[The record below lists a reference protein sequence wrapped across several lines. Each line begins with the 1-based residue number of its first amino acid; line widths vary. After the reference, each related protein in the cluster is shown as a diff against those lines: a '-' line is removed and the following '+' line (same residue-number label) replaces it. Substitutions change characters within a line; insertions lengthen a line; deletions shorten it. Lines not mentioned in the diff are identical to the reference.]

1 MLIAQLSVAGEG
13 DLYPLPPSD
22 DSVDIDQ
29 TALDEFLA
37 GQSNLPWVVFRA
49 AHRAANFPALPAR
62 ARAVLAALA
71 RTVDANRPYAA
82 IFARRE
88 LLTGRAMQS
97 MRTFYRSLD
106 DLEVAG
112 LIERVPQKRFGT
124 AGLFGRAYL
133 HLTEKSAIVLGYMS
147 QPAVSQPSASQ
158 PSMAQPSPSS
168 LPDGSAARLADPSSQ
183 DDTALSASS
192 HSFSQP
198 CVTVAD
204 GAIYK
209 DLFPKNQKRQPGELP
224 ADLQRLLSLGFRQF
238 LIFKLMREAKA
249 QAKLLSDVVEATWE
263 HLRNAKHP
271 ISYLRA
277 LLRSPVDFG
286 HQIRAKRLAAE
297 RLAEQNAQAA
307 NIDATVRQCGGRVFI
322 DKANTRLITVASTA
336 DSISVHDYREA
347 KPRISTG
354 QWAAAF
360 VAALNAREVIR
371 ATPEQINAF
380 RLKCDDNQNHPLQVK
395 ATMPGGQAAPRAR
408 TSTINDRLR
417 EMKKILR
424 ASCAGVSLDTRD
436 VQLDVSSGQGLK
448 AIG

>member
-13 DLYPLPPSD
+13 DLYPLPPPD
-22 DSVDIDQ
+22 DSVNIDSISIDSVDLDQ

-106 DLEVAG
+106 DLEAAG

-133 HLTEKSAIVLGYMS
+133 HLTEKSAIVLGYIS
-147 QPAVSQPSASQ
+147 APSAQQPSGPQ
-158 PSMAQPSPSS
+158 PDEIPSS
-168 LPDGSAARLADPSSQ
+168 NAEQVNEPD
-183 DDTALSASS
+183 
-192 HSFSQP
+192 HSFSSP
-198 CVTVAD
+198 YVTVAD

-209 DLFPKNQKRQPGELP
+209 DLFPKNQKRQPGDLP

-249 QAKLLSDVVEATWE
+249 HAKLLSDVVEATWE
-263 HLRNAKHP
+263 HLRNAKRP

-297 RLAEQNAQAA
+297 RLAEEKARAA
-307 NIDATVRQCGGRVFI
+307 SIDATILQCAGHTFI
-322 DKANTRLITVASTA
+322 DSASTRLITISSAA
-336 DSISVHDYREA
+336 DSIMVHHCQEA
-347 KPRISTG
+347 RPRVATG

-360 VAALNAREVIR
+360 VTALNAREVVP
-371 ATPEQINAF
+371 ATSGQIQDF
-380 RLKCDDNQNHPLQVK
+380 RLKCNRNRHTVQSTTTTIPEH
-395 ATMPGGQAAPRAR
+395 AMPRTR
-408 TSTINDRLR
+408 TSTINDRLS
-417 EMKKILR
+417 EMKKMLR
-424 ASCAGVSLDTRD
+424 ATCAGVSLENREDRFGEGSEHSLP
-436 VQLDVSSGQGLK
+436 VNG
-448 AIG
+448 

>member
-13 DLYPLPPSD
+13 DLYPLPNSD

-49 AHRAANFPALPAR
+49 AHRAANFPSLPAR

-106 DLEVAG
+106 DLETAG

-133 HLTEKSAIVLGYMS
+133 HLTERSAIVLGY
-147 QPAVSQPSASQ
+147 VSP
-158 PSMAQPSPSS
+158 
-168 LPDGSAARLADPSSQ
+168 LAATESTEP
-183 DDTALSASS
+183 ASS
-192 HSFSQP
+192 SHDGIAATDQSFDLP
-198 CVTVAD
+198 CATVAD

-209 DLFPKNQKRQPGELP
+209 DLFPKNQKRQPGHVP
-224 ADLQRLLSLGFRQF
+224 ADLERLLSLGFRQF

-249 QAKLLSDVVEATWE
+249 HAKLLSDVVEATWE
-263 HLRNAKHP
+263 HLRNAKRP

-286 HQIRAKRLAAE
+286 HQIRAKRIAADRQAQE
-297 RLAEQNAQAA
+297 NARAA
-307 NIDATVRQCGGRVFI
+307 NVASVVLESAGHTFI
-322 DKANTRLITVASTA
+322 DSAGTRLITVSDDAASIT
-336 DSISVHDYREA
+336 VHDYRESA
-347 KPRISTG
+347 PRVATG
-354 QWAAAF
+354 QWAAPF
-360 VAALNAREVIR
+360 VAALTGRAVVR
-371 ATPEQINAF
+371 ATSEQVSDF
-380 RLKCDDNQNHPLQVK
+380 RSRCTDNRHQAQPK
-395 ATMPGGQAAPRAR
+395 IDRATESAMPRTR
-408 TSTINDRLR
+408 TSAINDRLG
-417 EMKKILR
+417 EMKRTLR
-424 ASCAGVSLDTRD
+424 AACAGISLARHD
-436 VQLDVSSGQGLK
+436 LNSAENSPGGMPSGCPFP
-448 AIG
+448 

>member
-106 DLEVAG
+106 DLEAAG

-124 AGLFGRAYL
+124 AGLFGRGYL
-133 HLTEKSAIVLGYMS
+133 HLTEKSAIVLGYVS
-147 QPAVSQPSASQ
+147 QVSGAHATGAQPSAHQ
-158 PSMAQPSPSS
+158 PSAVQANNLGS
-168 LPDGSAARLADPSSQ
+168 LSREAVGAPE
-183 DDTALSASS
+183 
-192 HSFSQP
+192 HSFNPP

-238 LIFKLMREAKA
+238 LIFKLMREAKE

-263 HLRNAKHP
+263 HLRNAKRP

-297 RLAEQNAQAA
+297 RLAEENSRAA
-307 NIDATVRQCGGRVFI
+307 SVDATVLQSAGHTFV
-322 DKANTRLITVASTA
+322 DNANTRLITVSSTA
-336 DSISVHDYREA
+336 DSIMVHDYREA
-347 KPRISTG
+347 RPRVATG
-354 QWAAAF
+354 HWATAF
-360 VAALNAREVIR
+360 VAALNAREIVR
-371 ATPEQINAF
+371 ATPDQATAF
-380 RLKCDDNQNHPLQVK
+380 RFKRDRHHVFQSK
-395 ATMPGGQAAPRAR
+395 ATETPTAEHAIPRTR
-408 TSTINDRLR
+408 TSTINDRLS
-417 EMKKILR
+417 EMKKMLR
-424 ASCAGVSLDTRD
+424 ATCAGVSLDNHGARIAET
-436 VQLDVSSGQGLK
+436 SGGQSVTNR
-448 AIG
+448 

>member
-13 DLYPLPPSD
+13 DLYPLPPPD

-106 DLEVAG
+106 DLEAAG

-147 QPAVSQPSASQ
+147 QSSETQSSETQSPARQLSA
-158 PSMAQPSPSS
+158 AQPNDLAS
-168 LPDGSAARLADPSSQ
+168 LDVATLDAPG
-183 DDTALSASS
+183 
-192 HSFSQP
+192 HSFSPP

-263 HLRNAKHP
+263 HLRNAKRP

-286 HQIRAKRLAAE
+286 HQIRTKRLAAE
-297 RLAEQNAQAA
+297 RLSEENARAA
-307 NIDATVRQCGGRVFI
+307 NIDAVVLQSAGHVFI
-322 DKANTRLITVASTA
+322 DIANTRLITVSSTA
-336 DSISVHDYREA
+336 DSITVHDYREA
-347 KPRISTG
+347 RPRVSTG

-360 VAALNAREVIR
+360 VAALSAKEVVR
-371 ATPEQINAF
+371 ATPDRVTAF
-380 RLKCDDNQNHPLQVK
+380 RLKCDDNHAARPK
-395 ATMPGGQAAPRAR
+395 ATAPAEHAMPRAR
-408 TSTINDRLR
+408 TSTINDRLS
-417 EMKKILR
+417 EMKKMLR
-424 ASCAGVSLDTRD
+424 ATCAGVSLDTRD
-436 VQLDVSSGQGLK
+436 APLAESSGQSLK
-448 AIG
+448 AIA

>member
-13 DLYPLPPSD
+13 DVYPLPPFD

-106 DLEVAG
+106 DLEAAG

-133 HLTEKSAIVLGYMS
+133 HLTERSAIVLGYMS
-147 QPAVSQPSASQ
+147 LPSAAQSAGSQ
-158 PSMAQPSPSS
+158 TSANKPSAVQ
-168 LPDGSAARLADPSSQ
+168 AADPTSWN
-183 DDTALSASS
+183 AGIISAPAP
-192 HSFSQP
+192 SFNAP

-263 HLRNAKHP
+263 HLRNAKRP

-286 HQIRAKRLAAE
+286 HQIRTKRVAAE
-297 RLAEQNAQAA
+297 RLAEETAA
-307 NIDATVRQCGGRVFI
+307 AARVDAAVSQSAGHTFI
-322 DKANTRLITVASTA
+322 DKADTRLITVSSTA
-336 DSISVHDYREA
+336 DSIMVHDYREA
-347 KPRISTG
+347 RPRVATG
-354 QWAAAF
+354 QWAIAF
-360 VAALNAREVIR
+360 VAALKAGEVVR
-371 ATPEQINAF
+371 ATPDQVTAF
-380 RLKCDDNQNHPLQVK
+380 RSKCDNYHAFKPK
-395 ATMPGGQAAPRAR
+395 APKTIAPEHAMPRTR
-408 TSTINDRLR
+408 TSTINDRLS
-417 EMKKILR
+417 EMKKMLR
-424 ASCAGVSLDTRD
+424 ATCAGVSFDRHESRLPEA
-436 VQLDVSSGQGLK
+436 SGSPSVMDR
-448 AIG
+448 

>member
-49 AHRAANFPALPAR
+49 AHRAASFPALPAR

-106 DLEVAG
+106 DLEAAG

-133 HLTEKSAIVLGYMS
+133 HLTEKSAVVLGYT
-147 QPAVSQPSASQ
+147 
-158 PSMAQPSPSS
+158 SPLSETQSS
-168 LPDGSAARLADPSSQ
+168 KTQSPDHQLSAAQSDGLASPGVE
-183 DDTALSASS
+183 TLSAQA
-192 HSFSQP
+192 HSFSPP

-209 DLFPKNQKRQPGELP
+209 DLLPKNQKRQPGELP
-224 ADLQRLLSLGFRQF
+224 ADLQRLLTLGFRQF

-263 HLRNAKHP
+263 HLRNAKRP

-297 RLAEQNAQAA
+297 QLAEKNARAA
-307 NIDATVRQCGGRVFI
+307 NIDAAVLQCAGHVFI
-322 DKANTRLITVASTA
+322 DIANTRLITVSSTA
-336 DSISVHDYREA
+336 DSITVHDYREA
-347 KPRISTG
+347 KPRVSTG

-360 VAALNAREVIR
+360 IAALSAREVVR
-371 ATPEQINAF
+371 ATPDQLAAF
-380 RLKCDDNQNHPLQVK
+380 RLKCDNNRAVQPA
-395 ATMPGGQAAPRAR
+395 ATAPAGHAMPRTR
-408 TSTINDRLR
+408 TSTINDRLSD
-417 EMKKILR
+417 MKKMLR
-424 ASCAGVSLDTRD
+424 ATCAGVSLNTRDTR
-436 VQLDVSSGQGLK
+436 LAESSGQDLK
-448 AIG
+448 ANE

>member
-13 DLYPLPPSD
+13 DLYPLPHPD
-22 DSVDIDQ
+22 DPVDIDSISIDQ

-106 DLEVAG
+106 DLDAAG

-133 HLTEKSAIVLGYMS
+133 HLTEKSAIVLGYIS
-147 QPAVSQPSASQ
+147 PSCAQQPSGPQ
-158 PSMAQPSPSS
+158 PDATPSS
-168 LPDGSAARLADPSSQ
+168 NAQQVNEPDHSLSS
-183 DDTALSASS
+183 
-192 HSFSQP
+192 P
-198 CVTVAD
+198 YVTVAD

-209 DLFPKNQKRQPGELP
+209 DLFPKNQKRQPGDLP

-249 QAKLLSDVVEATWE
+249 HAKLLSDVVEATWE
-263 HLRNAKHP
+263 HLRNAKRP

-297 RLAEQNAQAA
+297 RLAEEKARAA
-307 NIDATVRQCGGRVFI
+307 SIDAAILQCAGHTFI
-322 DKANTRLITVASTA
+322 DRANTRLITVSSAA
-336 DSISVHDYREA
+336 DSITVHHCQEA
-347 KPRISTG
+347 RPRVATG
-354 QWAAAF
+354 QWAVAF
-360 VAALNAREVIR
+360 VTALNAREVVP
-371 ATPEQINAF
+371 ATSGQIQDF
-380 RLKCDDNQNHPLQVK
+380 RLKCNSNRHTVQSTTTTTPEHAV
-395 ATMPGGQAAPRAR
+395 PRTR
-408 TSTINDRLR
+408 TSTINDRLS
-417 EMKKILR
+417 EMKKMLR
-424 ASCAGVSLDTRD
+424 ATCAGVPLENREDRFADGSGRSLP
-436 VQLDVSSGQGLK
+436 VNG
-448 AIG
+448 

>member
-13 DLYPLPPSD
+13 DLYPLPPPD

-29 TALDEFLA
+29 PALDEFLA

-106 DLEVAG
+106 DLEAAG

-147 QPAVSQPSASQ
+147 PLSETQSSDTQSPARQLSATPSDESAS
-158 PSMAQPSPSS
+158 
-168 LPDGSAARLADPSSQ
+168 L
-183 DDTALSASS
+183 DTETLSALG
-192 HSFSQP
+192 HSFSPP

-263 HLRNAKHP
+263 HLRNAKRP

-297 RLAEQNAQAA
+297 RLAEEKAQAA
-307 NIDATVRQCGGRVFI
+307 NIDATVLQCAGHVFI
-322 DKANTRLITVASTA
+322 DIANTRLITISSTA

-347 KPRISTG
+347 RPRVSTG
-354 QWAAAF
+354 QWTAAF
-360 VAALNAREVIR
+360 VAALNAREVVR
-371 ATPEQINAF
+371 ATSDQVTAF
-380 RLKCDDNQNHPLQVK
+380 RLKCENNHAVQPKGTETTV
-395 ATMPGGQAAPRAR
+395 QAIPRTR
-408 TSTINDRLR
+408 TSTINNRLN
-417 EMKKILR
+417 EMKKMLR
-424 ASCAGVSLDTRD
+424 ATCAGVSLDTREAR
-436 VQLDVSSGQGLK
+436 LAESSGQGSK
-448 AIG
+448 VNA

>member
-1 MLIAQLSVAGEG
+1 MLIAQLSVAGEE

-106 DLEVAG
+106 DLEAAG

-147 QPAVSQPSASQ
+147 QSTETQASGTHSSTPQLLAAQSAQSDRI
-158 PSMAQPSPSS
+158 AS
-168 LPDGSAARLADPSSQ
+168 LDVQTLGAPG
-183 DDTALSASS
+183 
-192 HSFSQP
+192 HSFNQP

-263 HLRNAKHP
+263 HLRNAKRP

-297 RLAEQNAQAA
+297 RLAEENAQAA
-307 NIDATVRQCGGRVFI
+307 NIDAAVLQCAGHVFTDI
-322 DKANTRLITVASTA
+322 ANTRLITVSSAA

-347 KPRISTG
+347 RPRVSTG

-360 VAALNAREVIR
+360 VAALNAREVVR
-371 ATPEQINAF
+371 ATSDEVTAF
-380 RLKCDDNQNHPLQVK
+380 RLKCDNNHAVQPK
-395 ATMPGGQAAPRAR
+395 ATAPAGHAMPRTR
-408 TSTINDRLR
+408 TSTINDRLS
-417 EMKKILR
+417 EMKKMLR

-436 VQLDVSSGQGLK
+436 KRLDENSGQSLK
-448 AIG
+448 ASIQ

>member
-13 DLYPLPPSD
+13 DLHPLPQRD
-22 DSVDIDQ
+22 DSVDVDQ
-29 TALDEFLA
+29 TALDEFLV

-97 MRTFYRSLD
+97 MRTLYRSLD
-106 DLEVAG
+106 DLEAAG
-112 LIERVPQKRFGT
+112 LIERTPQKRFGA

-133 HLTEKSAIVLGYMS
+133 HLTERSAIVLGY
-147 QPAVSQPSASQ
+147 VS
-158 PSMAQPSPSS
+158 SPSS
-168 LPDGSAARLADPSSQ
+168 PEAIKL
-183 DDTALSASS
+183 ASS
-192 HSFSQP
+192 SDDALAKAQQSFDSP

-209 DLFPKNQKRQPGELP
+209 DLSPKNQKRQPGHVP
-224 ADLQRLLSLGFRQF
+224 ADLERLLGLGFRQF

-249 QAKLLSDVVEATWE
+249 HAKLLSDVVEATWE
-263 HLRNAKHP
+263 HLRSAKHP

-286 HQIRAKRLAAE
+286 HQIRAKRAAAD
-297 RLAEQNAQAA
+297 RQAQEKANAA
-307 NIDATVRQCGGRVFI
+307 NIDATVLECAGVTFI
-322 DKANTRLITVASTA
+322 DSTCTKLITVSDDAGSAT
-336 DSISVHDYREA
+336 VHDYREA
-347 KPRISTG
+347 TPRLATG

-360 VAALNAREVIR
+360 VAALTTQEVLR
-371 ATPEQINAF
+371 ATPEHVRDF
-380 RLKCDDNQNHPLQVK
+380 RSKCNGNRHHAQRKIDL
-395 ATMPGGQAAPRAR
+395 GAAPAVPRTR
-408 TSTINDRLR
+408 TSAINDRLS
-417 EMKKILR
+417 EMKKTLR
-424 ASCAGVSLDTRD
+424 AVCAGTSLTRPE
-436 VQLDVSSGQGLK
+436 LK
-448 AIG
+448 PGKPQ

>member
-13 DLYPLPPSD
+13 DVYPLSPSD
-22 DSVDIDQ
+22 DPVDIDR

-106 DLEVAG
+106 DLEANG

-133 HLTEKSAIVLGYMS
+133 HLTEKSAIVLGY
-147 QPAVSQPSASQ
+147 VSQSIEIQSSDSLAADTQSPAHPALAAPATQLANLTSRDGEVCSAS
-158 PSMAQPSPSS
+158 
-168 LPDGSAARLADPSSQ
+168 G
-183 DDTALSASS
+183 
-192 HSFSQP
+192 HSFNQP
-198 CVTVAD
+198 YVTVAD

-209 DLFPKNQKRQPGELP
+209 DLFPRNQKRQPGELP

-263 HLRNAKHP
+263 HLRNAKRP

-297 RLAEQNAQAA
+297 RLAEENARTAK
-307 NIDATVRQCGGRVFI
+307 IDATVLQCSGHVFI
-322 DKANTRLITVASTA
+322 DIANTRLITVSSTA

-347 KPRISTG
+347 KPRVSTG
-354 QWAAAF
+354 QWATAF
-360 VAALNAREVIR
+360 VEALNAKQIVR
-371 ATPEQINAF
+371 ATPDQVDTF
-380 RLKCDDNQNHPLQVK
+380 RLKCDSNHALQLKPTV
-395 ATMPGGQAAPRAR
+395 ATGNTPPRTR
-408 TSTINDRLR
+408 TSTINDRLS
-417 EMKKILR
+417 EMKKLLR
-424 ASCAGVSLDTRD
+424 ASCAGVSLDARD
-436 VQLDVSSGQGLK
+436 MV
-448 AIG
+448 A

>member
-13 DLYPLPPSD
+13 DLYPLPPPD

-29 TALDEFLA
+29 AALDEFLA

-49 AHRAANFPALPAR
+49 AHRAAIFPALPAR

-106 DLEVAG
+106 DLEAAG

-147 QPAVSQPSASQ
+147 QLSETQSPETQSSARQPSA
-158 PSMAQPSPSS
+158 AQPYDLAS
-168 LPDGSAARLADPSSQ
+168 LDVATLDAPG
-183 DDTALSASS
+183 
-192 HSFSQP
+192 HSFSPP

-209 DLFPKNQKRQPGELP
+209 DRFPKNQKRQPGELP

-263 HLRNAKHP
+263 HLRNAKRP

-297 RLAEQNAQAA
+297 RLSEENARAA
-307 NIDATVRQCGGRVFI
+307 NIDAVVLQSAGHVFI
-322 DKANTRLITVASTA
+322 DIANTRLITVSSTA
-336 DSISVHDYREA
+336 DSISIHDYREA
-347 KPRISTG
+347 RPRVSTG
-354 QWAAAF
+354 QWAVAF
-360 VAALNAREVIR
+360 VAALSAREVVR
-371 ATPEQINAF
+371 ATPDKVTAF
-380 RLKCDDNQNHPLQVK
+380 RLKCDNNHTAQPK
-395 ATMPGGQAAPRAR
+395 ATALAEHAMPRTR
-408 TSTINDRLR
+408 TSTINDRLS
-417 EMKKILR
+417 EMKKMLR
-424 ASCAGVSLDTRD
+424 ATCAGVSLDTRGAP
-436 VQLDVSSGQGLK
+436 LAASSGQSLK
-448 AIG
+448 AIA